1 MEYIDLHVHTNAS
14 DGSLSPKELVDY
26 AISKNL
32 YAIAITDHDTIAGVE
47 EAINYSNLINSTINK
62 LKVIPGVELSAA
74 YNGQDIHILGL
85 NIDYNN
91 QYFKDKLIEF
101 RNLRN
106 ARNEKMLK
114 LLRAA
119 GFDFSDE
126 MISNRFGNSVITRAH
141 YAILMVER
149 GYVKDKDTAFKKYL
163 NKDCPCY
170 VPRTM
175 ISVEDAVKL
184 ITTASG
190 KPILAHPY
198 LYKLSETELDELV
211 CKLKNAGLLGIEAIY
226 STHSKEDQE
235 KLILLAKKYNL
246 NITGGSDFHGTAKP
260 NLDLGTGYGNLK
272 IPKEILEWI

>member
-198 LYKLSETELDELV
+198 LMFL
-211 CKLKNAGLLGIEAIY
+211 
-226 STHSKEDQE
+226 
-235 KLILLAKKYNL
+235 
-246 NITGGSDFHGTAKP
+246 
-260 NLDLGTGYGNLK
+260 
-272 IPKEILEWI
+272 